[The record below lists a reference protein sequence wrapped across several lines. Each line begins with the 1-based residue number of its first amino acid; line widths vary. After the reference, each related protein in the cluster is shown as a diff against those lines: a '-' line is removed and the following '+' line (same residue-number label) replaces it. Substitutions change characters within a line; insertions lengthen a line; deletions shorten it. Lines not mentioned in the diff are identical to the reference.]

1 MPAQMAMEKPIARI
15 GGEPGGQ
22 VGAGRVR
29 LAALVTNMREP
40 VRAMRVVRVRRH
52 RSLDLR
58 PGGGELPILGQRH
71 GMIGQEPPIV
81 AVMRG
86 EAVHQH
92 RDLVLLPDAAG
103 GADQAVRVRGSGEHQ
118 RVARPFRQ
126 MRVQGGDRG
135 VGPAGER
142 EVEDTRC
149 DWPRAPT
156 DRRPRPWPP
165 PGPPAPPRRCLRA
178 SVPGPCRHGPGRNR
192 GRRRW
197 RGQRP
202 RSRRDRGSA
211 PDRSPERRR
220 PARRRRQWTKEGRI
234 GPPTC
239 GSSWRFVEIYRP
251 LLPSRK
257 GLPVAPLNAQFL
269 RGRHRSPPPLCR
281 PSLHGWSATNGD
293 ECHRVEPR
301 GNWVTIAAS

>member
-1 MPAQMAMEKPIARI
+1 MPAQMAVEKSVARI

-29 LAALVTNMREP
+29 LAALVADMREA

-71 GMIGQEPPIV
+71 GMMGEEPEIV

-103 GADQAVRVRGSGEHQ
+103 GADQAVRVGGGGEHQ
-118 RVARPFRQ
+118 RVARPCRQ

-135 VGPAGER
+135 VGPARER
-142 EVEDTRC
+142 EIEITRY

-165 PGPPAPPRRCLRA
+165 PGPPAPPPRCPPA
-178 SVPGPCRHGPGRNR
+178 SAPAPCRHGPGRNR

-197 RGQRP
+197 RGRRP
-202 RSRRDRGSA
+202 RSRPGRRSA
-211 PDRSPERRR
+211 PDRSPGHRR
-220 PARRRRQWTKEGRI
+220 PARRRTSGQGRSYRSASKVASFRL
-234 GPPTC
+234 GPVRAGHDDTAS
-239 GSSWRFVEIYRP
+239 GASS
-251 LLPSRK
+251 S
-257 GLPVAPLNAQFL
+257 
-269 RGRHRSPPPLCR
+269 SPRRYSP
-281 PSLHGWSATNGD
+281 WSTSA
-293 ECHRVEPR
+293 R
-301 GNWVTIAAS
+301 